1 MKTKLHTILL
11 AVFLLLIPFISIGQ
25 VPDLKTSADF
35 ILFSSSGGI
44 TNSGVSQILGG
55 AIGTDFGALTG
66 FEAVNCV
73 KHIADDESEQCKL
86 DLQTVYNEI
95 TAIVPTSTIAAAS
108 LDGGTFTA
116 GVYQINTAVSLAG
129 HLTLD
134 AQGNSNAVFIFKIV
148 GAFTTAASINM
159 YLINGATANN
169 VYWHGT
175 AAIGAGAGASLKGT
189 FMTNA
194 GAVAFG
200 AGVSLEGR
208 ALTSLG
214 EVTISGSILTGCLL
228 QQATTVTL
236 TQPTFEVATGT
247 IDVTTPLGGGLSY
260 SIDGVDFT
268 NTSGHFPLLPGGDY
282 TVTSKNSSGCISWT
296 NATLVSYV
304 HTPTLGTAADF
315 ILFSSSG
322 GITNTG
328 VTQILGGA
336 VGTDFGALTGFDNVN
351 CVKHIEDDE
360 SAQCKLDLQ
369 AVYNEI
375 TGIVPTATITA
386 ASLNGVTITQGIY
399 QLNEAVALTANLTLD
414 AEGEPDALFIFK
426 VIGAISTAASVNI
439 LLINGASVNNI
450 FWHGTAAIGSG
461 ANASLKGTFMT
472 NAGAITLGAGTLLE
486 GRALTVVGEIT
497 ISGSTLTGCIMPEA
511 TTVTLTQP
519 TCSVATGTIAV
530 TAPLGAG
537 LTYSIDGIIFTNT
550 TGLFSNVTAGDY
562 TVTSKK
568 LDGCLSM
575 TNVTIIGF
583 GHAPELGTV
592 SDFVL
597 FTSAGAVG
605 NTGISV
611 ISGGA
616 VGTNFGAITGF
627 ESIDC
632 EKHTQDAQTNQ
643 CAIDLQK
650 AFNEIKD
657 ITPTAIITAAS
668 LSGGTLSPGV
678 YQINTA
684 AAVTIDLTLD
694 ANHNPNAIFIFKVT
708 GAFSLAASVNI
719 LLINDAS
726 VNNIFWNV
734 DGAVSAGAG
743 ASLKGTFLA
752 LAGEI
757 ALGNGASLQGRALT
771 IAGAVNIFNNTV
783 SVCIKPALP
792 TVTLTQPNCSQNTGS
807 ILVTSPTAA
816 GMTYR
821 IDYCDF
827 SNTTGI
833 FNLLDA
839 GTYLVKA
846 KDLEGCISESKTV
859 VIIEG
864 SPPITWTGASTNDWN
879 NTGNWDLAELPGVY
893 CDAIIPI
900 NAVVNVSSYL
910 TAESKNL
917 LIETGAVLT
926 IEPGKT
932 LTVNGT
938 LTNIAGIS
946 GLIMKSDINGTASL
960 KHNTANVSASFE
972 RFMNDT
978 DWTNWADGWH
988 FISSPVAAQAF
999 SPNFTVDPVTDY
1011 DIYAWYEPSN
1021 LWANYKNS
1029 TEPPTWATANTI
1041 NNGLSNNSSNFLAG
1055 KGYMVAYN
1063 YPAVKVNSGILN
1075 VADITIQDLTLTGT
1089 SNTNRSWHL
1098 LGNPFSCALTWDA
1111 GSDWNF
1117 TNIAGVVKIWNETL
1131 QAYSDLTSTPATS
1144 IPATNGFMVQVSSGT
1159 GSLTLPAIKRDH
1171 STQAFYKNTIAIPR
1185 IVLTAAPFDRS
1196 SGQQATICF
1205 IPEATDSFDLAFDSD
1220 FLPGF
1225 APMFYSLAAENKLST
1240 NALPEI
1246 STGLTIPFGFVKTE
1260 GDAYVIE
1267 MIENNEGYQVFL
1279 SDIKTNMMHELSAEP
1294 VYFFTS
1300 EMNDDPN
1307 RFALLF
1313 KPVGVGEKHESSK
1326 LNAWVYGN
1334 QLYAQ
1339 IESGNTL
1346 LEIFDLQGRLL
1357 QSISV
1362 SSIGL
1367 YTQKVNIPSGTYVIR
1382 TICESNIQSA
1392 KISVL

>member
-1 MKTKLHTILL
+1 MKTNIHTLL
-11 AVFLLLIPFISIGQ
+11 LTVFLLSISASLNSQ

-35 ILFSSSGGI
+35 ILFSSSGGL
-44 TNSGVSQILGG
+44 TNTGVSQILGG

-66 FEAVNCV
+66 FTNVICV
-73 KHIADDESEQCKL
+73 KHIEDAATEQCKL
-86 DLQTVYNEI
+86 DLQAVYNYI
-95 TAIVPTSTIAAAS
+95 SALTPTATLIAANLSGSTITPGIYLINSA
-108 LDGGTFTA
+108 LDLT
-116 GVYQINTAVSLAG
+116 IN
-129 HLTLD
+129 LTLN
-134 AQGNSNAVFIFKIV
+134 AQGNPNALFIFKIV
-148 GAFTTAASINM
+148 GAFTTAASINII
-159 YLINGATANN
+159 LINGASANN

-208 ALTSLG
+208 ALTVLG
-214 EVTISGSILTGCLL
+214 EVSISGSILTSC
-228 QQATTVTL
+228 
-236 TQPTFEVATGT
+236 
-247 IDVTTPLGGGLSY
+247 I
-260 SIDGVDFT
+260 
-268 NTSGHFPLLPGGDY
+268 LP
-282 TVTSKNSSGCISWT
+282 
-296 NATLVSYV
+296 
-304 HTPTLGTAADF
+304 
-315 ILFSSSG
+315 
-322 GITNTG
+322 
-328 VTQILGGA
+328 Q
-336 VGTDFGALTGFDNVN
+336 
-351 CVKHIEDDE
+351 
-360 SAQCKLDLQ
+360 
-369 AVYNEI
+369 
-375 TGIVPTATITA
+375 
-386 ASLNGVTITQGIY
+386 
-399 QLNEAVALTANLTLD
+399 
-414 AEGEPDALFIFK
+414 
-426 VIGAISTAASVNI
+426 
-439 LLINGASVNNI
+439 
-450 FWHGTAAIGSG
+450 
-461 ANASLKGTFMT
+461 
-472 NAGAITLGAGTLLE
+472 
-486 GRALTVVGEIT
+486 
-497 ISGSTLTGCIMPEA
+497 A

-537 LTYSIDGIIFTNT
+537 LTYSINGTDFTNT
-550 TGLFSNVTAGDY
+550 TGLFTKVPAGNY
-562 TVTSKK
+562 TVTSKNTE
-568 LDGCLSM
+568 GCLSM
-575 TNVTIIGF
+575 TNVTIVGF
-583 GHAPELGTV
+583 GHAPVLGTV
-592 SDFVL
+592 SDFIL

-616 VGTNFGAITGF
+616 IGTNFGAITGF

-632 EKHTQDAQTNQ
+632 EKHTQDAQTIQ

-668 LSGGTLSPGV
+668 LSGGTFTPGV

-684 AAVTIDLTLD
+684 AAVTINLTLD
-694 ANHNPNAIFIFKVT
+694 AQNNPNALFIFKVT
-708 GAFSLAASVNI
+708 GAFSLAAAVNT
-719 LLINDAS
+719 LLINGAS

-743 ASLKGTFLA
+743 ANLKGTFLA
-752 LAGEI
+752 LVGEI
-757 ALGNGASLQGRALT
+757 SLGDGASLQGRALT
-771 IAGAVNIFNNTV
+771 IAGAVNIYNNNI
-783 SVCIKPALP
+783 SVCIKPTLP
-792 TVTLTQPNCSQNTGS
+792 IVTLTQPNCSQNTGS
-807 ILVTSPTAA
+807 IHVTSPTAT

-846 KDLEGCISESKTV
+846 KDSEGCISESKTA
-859 VIIEG
+859 IIVEG
-864 SPPITWTGASTNDWN
+864 SPPITWTGSSSTDWN
-879 NTGNWDLAELPGVY
+879 TIGNWDLEEIPGAY

-917 LIETGAVLT
+917 LIETGAVLR

-938 LTNIAGIS
+938 LTNNAGVT
-946 GLIMKSDINGTASL
+946 GLVMKSDISGTASL
-960 KHNTANVSASFE
+960 KHYTANVSASFE

-988 FISSPVAAQAF
+988 FISSPVAVQAI

-1011 DIYAWYEPSN
+1011 DIYAWHEPSN

-1029 TEPPTWATANTI
+1029 TEPPIWITANTI
-1041 NNGLSNNSSNFLAG
+1041 NNGLVNNSSNFLAG

-1063 YPAVKVNSGILN
+1063 SPAVKVNSGILN

-1089 SNTNRSWHL
+1089 SNVNRSWHL

-1111 GSDWNF
+1111 SSVWNF
-1117 TNIAGVVKIWNETL
+1117 TNIAGVAKIWNETL
-1131 QAYSDLTSTPATS
+1131 QTYSDLTSTPATS

-1159 GSLTLPAIKRDH
+1159 GSLTLPATKRDH
-1171 STQAFYKNTIAIPR
+1171 STQAFYKNTTAIPR
-1185 IVLTAAPFDRS
+1185 IVLMAAPFDRS
-1196 SGQQATICF
+1196 TGQQATICF
-1205 IPEATDSFDLAFDSD
+1205 IPEATESFDLAFDSD

-1246 STGLTIPFGFVKTE
+1246 SSGLTIPFGFVKTE

-1300 EMNDDPN
+1300 DMNDDPN

-1313 KPVGVGEKHESSK
+1313 NPVGVGEKPETSK
-1326 LNAWVYGN
+1326 LNAWIYGN

-1362 SSIGL
+1362 SSKGL
-1367 YTQKVNIPSGTYVIR
+1367 FTQKVNLLSGTYVIR
-1382 TICESNIQSA
+1382 TISESNVQSA
-1392 KISVL
+1392 KIPVL